1 MLLETFRRS
10 CSRRDQSSS
19 LRRLPCMQRGTND
32 HSKICTSLTVP
43 DLQAAMHCCFVI
55 TGKVMFRESTTTTQ
69 PESPMAQMC
78 SACLTSKEN
87 TSLTLTHYYIPQL
100 PTTNNWAVI
109 AQERSARHDSQ
120 TSARFGCKNVKYPG
134 IESCKYVCVWIT
146 ETKSKGWSTREK
158 GFTHA
163 FVHGRICSV
172 SLCVCVRVHI
182 SVWMDARME
191 QWMSW
196 WLDGQIGGCKWV
208 GQ

>member
-43 DLQAAMHCCFVI
+43 DLQAPMHCCFVI

-134 IESCKYVCVWIT
+134 IETCKYLCVCGSLKLSQRADQHV
-146 ETKSKGWSTREK
+146 EK
-158 GFTHA
+158 DLHMHSCMA
-163 FVHGRICSV
+163 AYAVCLS
-172 SLCVCVRVHI
+172 VCVRVHI

-196 WLDGQIGGCKWV
+196 
-208 GQ
+208 

>member
-32 HSKICTSLTVP
+32 HSKICTSLTVL

-87 TSLTLTHYYIPQL
+87 TSLTLTHYILYPTIANHEQL
-100 PTTNNWAVI
+100 GSDCL
-109 AQERSARHDSQ
+109 RSARHDSQ

-134 IESCKYVCVWIT
+134 IESCKCVCVCGSL
-146 ETKSKGWSTREK
+146 KLSQRADQHVKKDLHLHMHSCM
-158 GFTHA
+158 A
-163 FVHGRICSV
+163 AYAVC
-172 SLCVCVRVHI
+172 LCVCVCACI
-182 SVWMDARME
+182 Y
-191 QWMSW
+191 
-196 WLDGQIGGCKWV
+196 LCG
-208 GQ
+208 